1 MQVHELDPFI
11 DEISS
16 DSVHLL
22 IYRHMIMA
30 TSKIKSN
37 KSTLWEGTWESGS
50 ISVPNSDKYS
60 VFIVYQSG
68 TPMIAFKN
76 EIQGSIEIFG
86 SSGCCTGV

>member
-30 TSKIKSN
+30 TSKIK
-37 KSTLWEGTWESGS
+37 LMAQVEP
-50 ISVPNSDKYS
+50 I
-60 VFIVYQSG
+60 FIG
-68 TPMIAFKN
+68 GK
-76 EIQGSIEIFG
+76 
-86 SSGCCTGV
+86 